1 MWINFIPRVDDLRC
15 AVKHPYMLGR
25 FFIICFAVFA
35 LPACST
41 LPRPVTPVA
50 VDTLNYSEEIGQAK
64 QQQMLLNVVRL
75 RYNDPV
81 SFVDV
86 ERLSTNDRTSFDSRL
101 STTVPIDGSPLN
113 EVLNGNVGSSQNY
126 SPTVV
131 YQALRGKSFADL
143 LLRPVP
149 PSTIFLLSQS
159 GWNIEQMMMCC
170 VARIGDIDNVR
181 DAAGPGPSIVAD
193 NSEFLELARLMRET
207 QIWGGL
213 LVQVVNG
220 GVGPVE
226 EGVTPDTEPVVI
238 FKWHRGTQQGKDLA
252 EFLTNNWATNVKD
265 LAGNRFTTSI
275 STRGNL
281 YGDFAFR
288 GRSVLGTMSAM
299 SLGVHVPAAHAEI
312 APPLQGEAGALS
324 GHCAAPPAA
333 QSVVGPYFSVS
344 HSLEKPEMAAVAV
357 KYRGYW
363 FYIDD
368 RCRDAKATL
377 DLLNQLYALQ
387 AGISSGSDTLILLGG

>member
-1 MWINFIPRVDDLRC
+1 MLSRIFI
-15 AVKHPYMLGR
+15 
-25 FFIICFAVFA
+25 FIFA
-35 LPACST
+35 LCALSACST

-86 ERLSTNDRTSFDSRL
+86 ERLSTNDRTSVDSRL
-101 STTVPIDGSPLN
+101 STNVAIDGTQIDQII
-113 EVLNGNVGSSQNY
+113 NGNIGSSQNY

-159 GWNIEQMMMCC
+159 GWNIEQMMLCC
-170 VARIGDIDNVR
+170 VARIGDVDNVR
-181 DAAGPGPSIVAD
+181 DAAGPGPSIIAD
-193 NSEFLELARLMRET
+193 NSRFLELSRLMRET
-207 QIWGGL
+207 QVSGGL

-220 GVGPVE
+220 GVGPIE
-226 EGVTPDTEPVVI
+226 EGSVQDTDPVVI
-238 FKWHRGTQQGKDLA
+238 FKWHRGTQQGKELA
-252 EFLTNNWATNVKD
+252 EFLTNNWATSVKD
-265 LAGNRFTTSI
+265 LAGNRYTTSI

-281 YGDFAFR
+281 YGDYAFR

-299 SLGVHVPAAHAEI
+299 SLGVHVPPEHAEI
-312 APPLQGEAGALS
+312 APLLQGAPGELS
-324 GHCAAPPAA
+324 GRCAAPSAA
-333 QSVVGPYFSVS
+333 QNVVGPYFSVS
-344 HSLEKPEMAAVAV
+344 HSIEKPEMATVAV